1 MFEIT
6 LNGEN
11 RLDLHISG
19 KIDSETMERGLEEY
33 IEKSKSIEN
42 VVMLYIIEDIDVPT
56 LGAIGVEL
64 SKLPRLFGLI
74 RKFDRVAVL
83 ANQRWV
89 QKVSEIEGFFMPGL
103 EIKAF
108 DRDAKEEAEA
118 WLEG

>member
-1 MFEIT
+1 M
-6 LNGEN
+6 
-11 RLDLHISG
+11 
-19 KIDSETMERGLEEY
+19 
-33 IEKSKSIEN
+33 
-42 VVMLYIIEDIDVPT
+42 PT

-83 ANQRWV
+83 ANQHWV

>member
-19 KIDSETMERGLEEY
+19 KIDSETMKQGLEEY
-33 IEKSKSIEN
+33 ISKSEGMEN
-42 VVMLYIIEDIDVPT
+42 GTMLYTIDDIDIPT

-64 SKLPRLFGLI
+64 SKLPQLFGLI

-83 ANQRWV
+83 ANQGWV
-89 QKVSEIEGFFMPGL
+89 KKVSEIEGFFMPGL

-108 DRDAKEEAEA
+108 DRDGKAEAET
-118 WLEG
+118 WLES